1 MNASTNIAELAA
13 IELNENNES
22 LTWED
27 RRQLTADCNVTLSVL
42 PFDLYSFMEL
52 DVVHHNE
59 NGESAILWTR
69 DMGLHPRITG
79 SYRASSLFIRNASGE
94 EFPIFNIC
102 K

>member
-13 IELNENNES
+13 
-22 LTWED
+22 
-27 RRQLTADCNVTLSVL
+27 
-42 PFDLYSFMEL
+42 M
-52 DVVHHNE
+52 
-59 NGESAILWTR
+59 WTR